1 MYSILRGR
9 CVSYWTLIIIIGA
22 IMELQKTHKAIVNAS
37 TLYSDSKFTIRDVS
51 NYKHRVLKPST
62 NIKLGKKVT
71 KGKLKGMKMY
81 TLTLIERET
90 CTDECEHYNDCFG
103 NNMPFAHRF
112 SVNEAFMLRLE
123 SDIQETARLNPLGF
137 LVRLH
142 ILGDFE
148 SVEYVE
154 FWNRMLYTYPNLHIY
169 GYSRNHITSKYK
181 HISAIGYKLIRV
193 RTTHKE
199 RFAIRFSN
207 KLDEEF
213 SANSRDI
220 TDKGITC
227 LAQIKASVSCS
238 DCTLCWSS
246 KKAIG
251 FITH

>member
-1 MYSILRGR
+1 MKDK
-9 CVSYWTLIIIIGA
+9 A
-22 IMELQKTHKAIVNAS
+22 MELNTNHKAIVNAT
-37 TLYSDSKFTIRDVS
+37 TLYNASKFTIRDVS
-51 NYKHRVLKPST
+51 NYKHKVLKAST

-90 CTDECEHYNDCFG
+90 CTDECEHYTDCFG
-103 NNMPFAHRF
+103 NNMHVAHRF
-112 SVNEAFMLRLE
+112 EVNDAFMLRLE
-123 SDIQETARLNPLGF
+123 SDIHATAVANPNGF

-142 ILGDFE
+142 ILGDFK
-148 SVEYVE
+148 SVEYTL
-154 FWNRMLYTYPNLHIY
+154 FWERMMIHYPNLHVY
-169 GYSRNHITSKYK
+169 GYSRNHIDSKYSHVRDIAK
-181 HISAIGYKLIRV
+181 ELIRLRNKYQNRWAV
-193 RTTHKE
+193 
-199 RFAIRFSN
+199 RFSN
-207 KLDEEF
+207 KLDQEY

-227 LAQIKASVSCS
+227 LAQVKTDVSCS

>member
-1 MYSILRGR
+1 
-9 CVSYWTLIIIIGA
+9 
-22 IMELQKTHKAIVNAS
+22 
-37 TLYSDSKFTIRDVS
+37 
-51 NYKHRVLKPST
+51 
-62 NIKLGKKVT
+62 
-71 KGKLKGMKMY
+71 MY

-90 CTDECEHYNDCFG
+90 CTDECEHYKDCFG

-112 SVNEAFMLRLE
+112 EVNDAFMSRLE
-123 SDIQETARLNPLGF
+123 SDIHATARLNPNGF

-148 SVEYVE
+148 SVEYTL
-154 FWNRMLYTYPNLHIY
+154 FWERMMIHYPNLYVY
-169 GYSRNHITSKYK
+169 GYSRNHIDSKYSHVRDIAK
-181 HISAIGYKLIRV
+181 ELIRLRSKYQDRWAV
-193 RTTHKE
+193 
-199 RFAIRFSN
+199 RFSN
-207 KLDEEF
+207 KLDEEY

-227 LAQIKASVSCS
+227 LAQVKASVSCS

>member
-1 MYSILRGR
+1 MKDK
-9 CVSYWTLIIIIGA
+9 A
-22 IMELQKTHKAIVNAS
+22 MELNTNHKAIVNAT
-37 TLYSDSKFTIRDVS
+37 TLYNASKFTIRDVS
-51 NYKHRVLKPST
+51 NYKHKVLKAST

-90 CTDECEHYNDCFG
+90 CTDECEHYTDCFG
-103 NNMPFAHRF
+103 NNMHVAHRF
-112 SVNEAFMLRLE
+112 EVNDAFMLRLE
-123 SDIQETARLNPLGF
+123 SDIHATAVANPNGF

-142 ILGDFE
+142 ILGDFK
-148 SVEYVE
+148 SVEYTL
-154 FWNRMLYTYPNLHIY
+154 FWERMMIHYPNLHVY
-169 GYSRNHITSKYK
+169 GYSRNHIDSKYSHVRDIAK
-181 HISAIGYKLIRV
+181 ELIRL
-193 RTTHKE
+193 RSKYQE
-199 RFAIRFSN
+199 RWAVRFSN
-207 KLDEEF
+207 KLDQEY

-227 LAQIKASVSCS
+227 LAQVKTDVSCS

>member
-1 MYSILRGR
+1 
-9 CVSYWTLIIIIGA
+9 
-22 IMELQKTHKAIVNAS
+22 MELKETHKAIVNAT
-37 TLYSDSKFTIRDVS
+37 TLYNGSKLTIRDVT
-51 NYKHRVLKPST
+51 NYKFKVLKVST

-90 CTDECEHYNDCFG
+90 CTDECEHYTDCFG
-103 NNMPFAHRF
+103 NNMHVAHRF
-112 SVNEAFMLRLE
+112 EVNDAFMLRLE
-123 SDIQETARLNPLGF
+123 TDIHATAVANPNGF

-142 ILGDFE
+142 ILGDFK
-148 SVEYVE
+148 SVEYTL
-154 FWNRMLYTYPNLHIY
+154 FWERMMIHYPNLHVY
-169 GYSRNHITSKYK
+169 GYSRNHNDSKYSHVRDIAK
-181 HISAIGYKLIRV
+181 ELIRL
-193 RTTHKE
+193 RSKYQE
-199 RFAIRFSN
+199 RWAVRFSN
-207 KLDEEF
+207 KLDQEY

-227 LAQIKASVSCS
+227 LAQVKASVSCS